1 MTFRTRRTL
10 ILGVGLIILGL
21 GTYFGLSWW
30 QYHLAHVSTDDAYVD
45 ADVALVTPRVAGTV
59 IELPVEENRTVQQ
72 GDLLAR
78 LDPDDYRL
86 QLQHAEAALAAAEQK
101 VDADRAQVRAADSDV
116 ALAEAELDQAQRD
129 NARIQ
134 QLTKRRVV
142 STEESDRARTALQVA
157 QARVEA
163 SRQAAERARAVLG
176 IAIDAPVATSPTVR
190 QATTARDQAALILS
204 YTELRAPID
213 GVVATRTVQVGE
225 RVAPGQA
232 LMRVV
237 PLARAYIEANF
248 KETQLG
254 KVRIGQPATVVA
266 DIYPDYVYHAVVDS
280 LAPGTGAAFALLPP
294 ENATGNWIKVVQRL
308 PVRVRLTE
316 PPPADRPLSVGLS
329 VVVTIDVSRTTGP
342 LLVPRGAAQ

>member
-1 MTFRTRRTL
+1 MKSRNRRVL
-10 ILGVGLIILGL
+10 ILGVGLVVLGV

-30 QYHLAHVSTDDAYVD
+30 RYHLTHVSTDDAYVD

-59 IELPVEENRTVQQ
+59 IELPVEENRMVQQ

-78 LDPDDYRL
+78 LDPEDYRL
-86 QLQHAEAALAAAEQK
+86 QLQHAEAVLAAAEQK
-101 VDADRAQVRAADSDV
+101 VEADRAQVRAADSDV

-129 NARIQ
+129 NARIE

-142 STEESDRARTALQVA
+142 STEETDRARTALQVA
-157 QARVEA
+157 RARVEA
-163 SRQAAERARAVLG
+163 SRQAAQRARAVLG
-176 IAIDAPVATSPTVR
+176 IAIDAPAVTSPTVR
-190 QATTARDQAALILS
+190 QAAAARDQAALMLT
-204 YTELRAPID
+204 YTELLAPIG
-213 GVVATRTVQVGE
+213 GVVATRTVQAGQ

-237 PLARAYIEANF
+237 PLAGVYIEANF
-248 KETQLG
+248 KETQLE
-254 KVRIGQPATVVA
+254 KVRAGQPATVVA

-308 PVRVRLTE
+308 PVRVRLAE
-316 PPPADRPLSVGLS
+316 PAPADHPLRVGLS
-329 VVVTIDVSRTTGP
+329 VVVTIDVSPTDGV
-342 LLVPRGAAQ
+342 LLAPRSAAQ

>member
-1 MTFRTRRTL
+1 MKFQTRRFL
-10 ILGVGLIILGL
+10 VLGVGLIILGF
-21 GTYFGLSWW
+21 GAHFGLSWW
-30 QYHLAHVSTDDAYVD
+30 RYHLVHVSTDDAYID

-59 IELPVEENRTVQQ
+59 IELPVEENRMVRQ

-78 LDPDDYRL
+78 LDPEEYRL

-116 ALAEAELDQAQRD
+116 ALAEAELDQARRD
-129 NARIQ
+129 NARIE
-134 QLTKRRVV
+134 QLTTRRVV

-176 IAIDAPVATSPTVR
+176 IAIEAPAATSPTVR
-190 QATTARDQAALILS
+190 QAAAARDQAALMLT
-204 YTELRAPID
+204 YTELHAPIG
-213 GVVATRTVQVGE
+213 GVVATRTVQAGQ

-237 PLARAYIEANF
+237 PLAGVYVEANF
-248 KETQLG
+248 KETQLE
-254 KVRIGQPATVVA
+254 KVRIGQSATVVA

-316 PPPADRPLSVGLS
+316 PPPADRLLSVGLS
-329 VVVTIDVSRTTGP
+329 VVVTIDVSRTEGA
-342 LLVPRGAAQ
+342 LLVPRNAAQ